1 MVSTGTDTMMKHGQV
16 AYRDYVIYPEANY
29 CICVMGAMEASESV
43 KVSAGGVITGST
55 VALFLLL

>member
-1 MVSTGTDTMMKHGQV
+1 MVSTGTDTMMKHGKV
-16 AYRDYVIYPEANY
+16 PYRDCVTRPEADY
-29 CICVMGAMEASESV
+29 CICVMEASESV